1 MEIEKS
7 TVLAILMCIFVW
19 LSKICLILIP
29 ITLITLDGWKITV
42 ALGVIY
48 FILRKVV
55 EWLGWEWLWS

>member
-29 ITLITLDGWKITV
+29 ITLITLDGWKIPV